1 MFAIELRHKLLKE
14 VKVPN
19 ETEIIP
25 ASGGGGAL
33 KDMLDV
39 AKCYGVENPV

>member
-1 MFAIELRHKLLKE
+1 LPLNYDIRKKLEL
-14 VKVPN
+14 KVPN

-25 ASGGGGAL
+25 AGCGGGAL

-39 AKCYGVENPV
+39 A